1 MNELR
6 IFENP
11 LFGKIRVAGTVDK
24 PTFCLADL
32 CSSLEIK
39 NVSDCKSRLNQK
51 GVVLTDT
58 PTNGGVQQMI
68 FVSEG
73 NMYKCIFQ
81 SRKPD
86 ADKFQDWVTED
97 VLPSIRK
104 TGSYSVQ
111 EPKSAA
117 QMFAMQAQVNLE
129 FENRVAVLENK
140 FANMEKE
147 REENT
152 KKLLML
158 PLSDNKLPEQ
168 SMKSKIRELVNAYA
182 NAKGVTQQDT
192 WHRVYKDLYY
202 LHGISINSYKKTS
215 KRETKLSI
223 AERNGFLGKVFDII
237 SNLVKEVN

>member
-129 FENRVAVLENK
+129 FENRVAMLENK

-152 KKLLML
+152 
-158 PLSDNKLPEQ
+158 
-168 SMKSKIRELVNAYA
+168 
-182 NAKGVTQQDT
+182 
-192 WHRVYKDLYY
+192 
-202 LHGISINSYKKTS
+202 
-215 KRETKLSI
+215 
-223 AERNGFLGKVFDII
+223 VFA
-237 SNLVKEVN
+237 